1 MNNVSIGGSSGP
13 KTENLQNGSFSVNL
27 TPWGGGE
34 GDRTINLSYTPKH
47 DCTLFLYQMTH
58 GGYDVV
64 NYIHLNADYEGFKSI
79 NNRGTWSNE
88 KYIEAV
94 GMIPNAKAGTSYTI
108 KSTVN
113 MQAWQGNREMRNWVE
128 VY

>member
-1 MNNVSIGGSSGP
+1 MNNVSISGSSGP
-13 KTENLQNGSFSVNL
+13 KTENLKNGSFSVNI

-34 GDRTINLSYTPKH
+34 GDRTINVSYTPKN
-47 DCTLFLYQMTH
+47 DCTLFFFQMTSA
-58 GGYDVV
+58 GYDVV
-64 NYIHLNADYEGFKSI
+64 NYIHLNASYEGFKSI
-79 NNRGTWSNE
+79 NNRGTLSSQ

-94 GMIPNAKAGTSYTI
+94 GMIPNAKAGVKYTI

-113 MQAWQGNREMRNWVE
+113 MQAWQGNHEMRNWVE

>member
-13 KTENLQNGSFSVNL
+13 KTENLKNGSFSVNL

-34 GDRTINLSYTPKH
+34 GDRTINVSYTPTN
-47 DCTLFLYQMTH
+47 DCTLFFYQMTNA
-58 GGYDVV
+58 GYDVV

-79 NNRGTWSNE
+79 NNRGTWGSE

-94 GMIPNAKAGTSYTI
+94 GMIPNAKAGTTYTI